1 MIVPFAAGGP
11 TDVIARIVTGH
22 MAQTLGQS
30 IIIENVVGAG
40 GTTATTRA
48 ARAANDGYTLITGHM
63 GTHAASV
70 PLYPNLAYHPEKD
83 FEPVALLAGT
93 PILILARKDFAPK
106 DLKEFVAYVKANAD
120 KVNAAHAGIG
130 SVSHVSCEL
139 LNSIL
144 DVKPVGVPFNGT
156 GPAMNALVGGQVD
169 YMCDQIVNAVPQIN
183 GGTIKAYAIATPERN
198 PSLPN
203 VPTTAE
209 AGLPAFQAQ
218 AWNAIFAPKG
228 TPAPIV
234 ARLNAAAAKALDD
247 ENVRKRL
254 LDLGSVIPGPLER
267 TPEALATLVK
277 DEIAKWIARAQAGE
291 LINAIKQ
298 IGKGRSTRFR
308 PLSFAERI
316 IIFRGIIG
324 GSRIGAV
331 DCSLRPL
338 NSPSLER
345 PEDLA
350 RHEPVPRPARTDS
363 RRRRGEAR
371 PHRHRHAVDLRPSDA
386 LQSGG
391 RLSDADHQEAAAE
404 VDRARAAVVPDGR
417 HQHQISARTTASRSG
432 TNGPTPMAISARSM
446 ARSGAPGRRRTAAAS
461 TRSPTSS
468 T

>member
-1 MIVPFAAGGP
+1 MMSIRSLAGACLSAFAALGAFAVPASAQTYPTRTITMIVPFAAGGP
-11 TDVIARIVTGH
+11 TDVISRIVTAH

-30 IIIENVVGAG
+30 IVIENVVGAG

-48 ARAANDGYTLITGHM
+48 ARAANDGYTLVTGHM

-70 PLYPNLAYHPEKD
+70 PLYPKLAYHPEKD

-93 PILILARKDFAPK
+93 PILILARKDFPPK

-130 SVSHVSCEL
+130 SVSHASCEL

-156 GPAMNALVGGQVD
+156 GPAMNALVAGQVD

-183 GGTIKAYAIATPERN
+183 AGTIKAYAVATPERN

-228 TPAPIV
+228 TSPAII
-234 ARLNAAAAKALDD
+234 ATLNAAAVKALDD

-254 LDLGSVIPGPLER
+254 LELGSVIPASANR

-277 DEIAKWIARAQAGE
+277 SEIAKW
-291 LINAIKQ
+291 
-298 IGKGRSTRFR
+298 T
-308 PLSFAERI
+308 
-316 IIFRGIIG
+316 
-324 GSRIGAV
+324 
-331 DCSLRPL
+331 
-338 NSPSLER
+338 
-345 PEDLA
+345 
-350 RHEPVPRPARTDS
+350 PVLKPAS
-363 RRRRGEAR
+363 
-371 PHRHRHAVDLRPSDA
+371 
-386 LQSGG
+386 
-391 RLSDADHQEAAAE
+391 
-404 VDRARAAVVPDGR
+404 
-417 HQHQISARTTASRSG
+417 
-432 TNGPTPMAISARSM
+432 
-446 ARSGAPGRRRTAAAS
+446 
-461 TRSPTSS
+461 
-468 T
+468 